1 MISGLSTNGEFYSV
15 LCALIWAVAVI
26 MFTRLGRET
35 PPVVLNL
42 FKGCV
47 ALLLLPPTLLVLGTP
62 FLPSHLAWT
71 DWAQLVLSGII
82 GISIADSLFFASL
95 NRLGAGRSAIVDCLY
110 APLVVLCGWL
120 FLSEPVGWKI
130 LAAVSLMV
138 SAIFIG
144 TWDPKGDPAQT
155 DPSRT
160 RAGIALGALAM
171 LLMAVGIVIAKPVL
185 DRSDLLWATLVR
197 VAGATAF
204 LGIQAL
210 LPRWRK
216 VTLKTFTPGR
226 HWFLLGA
233 AGFVGT
239 YLAMI
244 TWLAGMKYTTVS
256 VSSILNQTSTL
267 IVPLLA
273 AMFLRERLTWRK
285 ILAVSLGFAG
295 VVLLNVNLARDWP
308 WAGARAWITTWISGG
323 PV

>member
-1 MISGLSTNGEFYSV
+1 MRSIIFASLTTSGEFYSL

-26 MFTRLGRET
+26 MFTSLGRET
-35 PPVVLNL
+35 PPLVLNL
-42 FKGCV
+42 FKGTV
-47 ALLLLPPTLLVLGTP
+47 AMILLPPTLVVLGTP
-62 FLPSHLAWT
+62 FVPTNLAWT
-71 DWAQLVLSGII
+71 DWAQLILSGII

-120 FLSEPVGWKI
+120 FLSDPVGWKI
-130 LAAVSLMV
+130 LMAVALMV

-144 TWDPKGDPAQT
+144 TWDPKADPARSDPAQ
-155 DPSRT
+155 T

-171 LLMAVGIVIAKPVL
+171 LLMAIGIVIAKPVL
-185 DRSDLLWATLVR
+185 NRSDLLWATLVR

-204 LGIQAL
+204 LGLGAL
-210 LPRWRK
+210 HPRWRAA
-216 VTLKTFTPGR
+216 TRRTFTPGR
-226 HWFLLGA
+226 HWPLLFA

-273 AMFLRERLTWRK
+273 AVFLRERLTWRK
-285 ILAVSLGFAG
+285 IVAVSMGFAG
-295 VVLLNVNLARDWP
+295 VVVLNVDLAQAW
-308 WAGARAWITTWISGG
+308 AWITGLAHWLT
-323 PV
+323 V

>member
-1 MISGLSTNGEFYSV
+1 MISELSTNGEFFSL
-15 LCALIWAVAVI
+15 LCAFIWAVAVI
-26 MFTRLGRET
+26 MFTRLGHST

-47 ALLLLPPTLLVLGTP
+47 ALVLLPPTLLVLGTP
-62 FLPSHLAWT
+62 FVPPHLPWT
-71 DWAQLVLSGII
+71 DWAQLVVSGVI

-120 FLSEPVGWKI
+120 FLSDPVGWKI
-130 LAAVSLMV
+130 LVAVTLMV
-138 SAIFIG
+138 CAIFIG
-144 TWDPKGDPAQT
+144 TWDPKGDPAHADAT
-155 DPSRT
+155 RT
-160 RAGIALGALAM
+160 RTGVALGALAM

-204 LGIQAL
+204 LGIQAM

-216 VTLKTFTPGR
+216 ITLATFTPGR
-226 HWFLLGA
+226 HWLLLVA

-256 VSSILNQTSTL
+256 ISSILNQTSTL

-273 AMFLRERLTWRK
+273 AVFLREPLTWRK
-285 ILAVSLGFAG
+285 LLAVSLGFAG
-295 VVLLNVNLARDWP
+295 TVLLNVDV
-308 WAGARAWITTWISGG
+308 ARAWTWAWAWIS
-323 PV
+323 V

>member
-1 MISGLSTNGEFYSV
+1 MLEGLSTNGELYSV
-15 LCALIWAVAVI
+15 LCALIWAFAVI
-26 MFTRLGRET
+26 LFTHVGRDT

-47 ALLLLPPTLLVLGTP
+47 ALVLLPPTLLVIGTP
-62 FLPSHLAWT
+62 FVPTNLAWT
-71 DWAQLVLSGII
+71 DWAQLIISGII

-110 APLVVLCGWL
+110 APIVILCGWL

-130 LAAVSLMV
+130 LVAVALMV

-144 TWDPKGDPAQT
+144 TWDPQADPLHRDPAKL
-155 DPSRT
+155 
-160 RAGIALGALAM
+160 RAGIGYGAIAM
-171 LLMAVGIVIAKPVL
+171 ALMAIGIVIAKPVL
-185 DRSDLLWATLVR
+185 NRADLLWATLVR

-204 LGIQAL
+204 LGAQAL
-210 LPRWRK
+210 LPRWRAATFR
-216 VTLKTFTPGR
+216 VFTPGR
-226 HWFLLGA
+226 HWPLLMA

-244 TWLAGMKYTTVS
+244 VWLAGMKYTTVS

-273 AMFLRERLTWRK
+273 AIFLRERLTWRR
-285 ILAVSLGFAG
+285 ILAVSMGFAG
-295 VVLLNVNLARDWP
+295 VVILNINPARTWAWAWP
-308 WAGARAWITTWISGG
+308 WA
-323 PV
+323 

>member
-1 MISGLSTNGEFYSV
+1 MFSGLATNGEFYSL

-26 MFTRLGRET
+26 MFAQVGRET

-47 ALLLLPPTLLVLGTP
+47 AMVLLPPTLLVLGTP
-62 FLPSHLAWT
+62 FFPAHLGWT
-71 DWAQLVLSGII
+71 DWAQLMVSGII

-110 APLVVLCGWL
+110 APLTILCAWV
-120 FLSEPVGWKI
+120 FLGDDVGWK
-130 LAAVSLMV
+130 LLFAMGLMV

-144 TWDPKGDPAQT
+144 TWDPKSDPQHTDPAN
-155 DPSRT
+155 T
-160 RAGIALGALAM
+160 RAGIGLGALAM

-185 DRSDLLWATLVR
+185 NRSDLLWATLVR

-204 LGIQAL
+204 LAVQAM

-216 VTLKTFTPGR
+216 ATLRTFTPGR
-226 HWFLLGA
+226 HWLLLVA

-244 TWLAGMKYTTVS
+244 AWLAGMKYTTVS
-256 VSSILNQTSTL
+256 VASILNQTSTL

-273 AMFLRERLTWRK
+273 AVFLKEQLTWRK
-285 ILAVSLGFAG
+285 LLAVSMGFIGA
-295 VVLLNVNLARDWP
+295 VILNVNLGRI
-308 WAGARAWITTWISGG
+308 WAWVAG
-323 PV
+323 